1 MAVEVT
7 VCRKCKHH
15 DCLAEVLQGHTDVS
29 VRMVRC
35 QKICH
40 GPVVAV
46 PIAGRLEWFERV
58 RSVHEL
64 AALVRVTRKGPGDAV
79 PKERKKRRVK
89 KYAGRAPRT

>member
-1 MAVEVT
+1 MEVT

-15 DCLAEVLQGHTDVS
+15 DCLVEVLHGHSDVS

-64 AALVRVTRKGPGDAV
+64 AALVRVTRKGHGDSV
-79 PKERKKRRVK
+79 PKELRKRRVK
-89 KYAGRAPRT
+89 KYSGRSPRI